1 MTSEEKVMYFLAS
14 EPHSNEII
22 DLMMLTKG
30 MNPRMNAASLMAH
43 CEAQSKIAQS
53 RYLADPMKDFNL
65 LNRYMSWQRI
75 IEYIKSKQ

>member
-22 DLMMLTKG
+22 DLMRLTKG
-30 MNPRMNAASLMAH
+30 MNPRMNAASLMAY